1 MLFRSAGTM
10 DHATKESG
18 MRTKSEALEPILGLT
33 AASTKVNGL
42 TTTWKEWGF
51 TPGKTAVAMRASI
64 ETTRSMATASTHG
77 LISGSIKA
85 CGIAGSSTVS
95 AFILSPPK
103 SRNVGYGKTESES
116 NGSIKKQPR
125 LSSLDS

>member
-1 MLFRSAGTM
+1 
-10 DHATKESG
+10 
-18 MRTKSEALEPILGLT
+18 
-33 AASTKVNGL
+33 L
-42 TTTWKEWGF
+42 TTTWKEWAF

-64 ETTRSMATASTHG
+64 VTTRSMATASTHG

-95 AFILSPPK
+95 ASTLSLPK

-116 NGSIKKQPR
+116 NGSIKTQHR
-125 LSSLDS
+125 LSSLGS